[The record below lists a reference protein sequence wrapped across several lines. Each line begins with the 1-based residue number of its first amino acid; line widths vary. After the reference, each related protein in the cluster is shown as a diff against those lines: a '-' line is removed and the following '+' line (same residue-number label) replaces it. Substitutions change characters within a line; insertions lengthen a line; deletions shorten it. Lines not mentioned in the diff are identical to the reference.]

1 MGQRLI
7 ITEEEK
13 KDILFLYEQQL
24 PQNILNAIYNKIK
37 DKPIVKKI
45 ESLYDN
51 DINKFLNN
59 VVNAFPKFKGN
70 QNEMMSKLKEL
81 MSNPD
86 SVVKQ
91 YGKDIQTLVGNQI
104 QEQGSVFATTWII
117 ICIIM
122 VIIGTIQKVRYK
134 NKQPQ
139 TTPTQQP
146 KIEELEPKIS
156 EADEILKQ
164 FQFNTLNLY
173 NDEQE
178 QILWGREY
186 IFRPK
191 FIDVASSGG
200 RSGVIFGF
208 GKDASSEYK
217 DSLGDYE
224 VPCLSNPSRLANF
237 IIKKGK
243 YDIVNRKY
251 NKNFTEQL
259 NSKVGQFCRKP
270 EADFGVKSS
279 TQKNNTSG

>member
-24 PQNILNAIYNKIK
+24 PQNTLNAIYNKIK

-104 QEQGSVFATTWII
+104 QEQGSAFATTWII

-208 GKDASSEYK
+208 GKDVPSEYK

-237 IIKKGK
+237 IIKNGK

>member
-1 MGQRLI
+1 MGNRLI

-13 KDILFLYEQQL
+13 KNILFLYEQQL
-24 PQNILNAIYNKIK
+24 PQNNLNVLYNKIK

-45 ESLYDN
+45 ESLYD
-51 DINKFLNN
+51 DDLNKFLNN
-59 VVNAFPKFKGN
+59 VVNAFPKFKGK
-70 QNEMMSKLKEL
+70 QNDMMSKLKEF

-86 SVVKQ
+86 SVVRQ
-91 YGKDIQTLVGNQI
+91 YGKDIETHVGSQL
-104 QEQGSVFATTWII
+104 QEQGAAFATTWVI
-117 ICIIM
+117 ICAIM
-122 VIIGTIQKVRYK
+122 LIIGTIQKARYK
-134 NKQPQ
+134 NKNKNPQ
-139 TTPTQQP
+139 TTPTPQT
-146 KIEELEPKIS
+146 KIEEPKLS

-178 QILWGREY
+178 QILFGRET
-186 IFRPK
+186 IISPK
-191 FIDVASSGG
+191 FVDVAPIGG

-208 GKDASSEYK
+208 GQYTSS
-217 DSLGDYE
+217 DVRDTVSLYE

-237 IIKKGK
+237 IVKKGK
-243 YDIVNRKY
+243 YDIDSRKY

-279 TQKNNTSG
+279 TQKNNTIG